1 MGLSCCVCLLL
12 ALALAPL
19 GTGAWQ
25 CPRIPYSSTRNFSV
39 PYVLPSLDAGS
50 PVQNVAVFTDST
62 APVAIF
68 VAIRNRILL
77 ASPELHLLSVLVT
90 GPVGSTECEICRLC
104 PTTTDGPKDMDN
116 ILLLLDPLEP
126 WLYSCGTAQHG
137 LCYQHQLEV
146 QDGKVA
152 ITATHCLYSAMG
164 NSPASCPDCVA
175 SPLGTSATVVG
186 TSYAS
191 FFYLGSTINS
201 SVAAQYSPQS
211 VSVRRL
217 KGTLDGFSDD
227 FQWLTVLPQYQD
239 NYTIH
244 YVHSFTDG
252 DHVYFLMVQPER
264 PGSAAYHTRLARLS
278 THERDL
284 RRYRELVLDCR
295 FESKRRRRRRSGE
308 DDATRDVAYNVLQAA
323 HAARPGARLARD
335 LGINDTDTVLFGA
348 FAESQPESRV
358 PQHNSAVCAFP
369 LHLLNQ
375 AMEEGMEKCC
385 GTGHQPLLR
394 GLSFFQPVEYC
405 PHNVNLSAPVT
416 DTSCWNQP
424 TLVPA
429 TSHKVDLFNG
439 QLASVLLTSIF
450 VTALGD
456 VTVAHLGTVEGRI
469 FQMVLQRSSSY
480 LLTLANFSLGEPGPV
495 RGAMGLQSHS
505 LFFAASTK
513 VWRLNV
519 TGPGCRHFSTCQRCL
534 RAERFMGCG
543 WCGDGCTHRHECAG
557 PWVQDSCPPVLTD
570 FHPRSAPLQG
580 WTRVTLCGMIFR
592 SHSNPDPHYSPP
604 GTYRVAVGRR
614 GCTVLSGSRNHRCAV
629 VPGAGNSSREGS
641 GAAPQPTGDPLS
653 PPRRPLPTSRRKD
666 FVNMLVCVL
675 EPGGPMAVGGPAD
688 VVLTVEEPAGPSSFR
703 VQGSATLGGFVFV
716 EPHVSDL
723 HPPFGPRGGGTH
735 LWLRGT
741 HISAGS
747 SWRVMVNGSECPLI
761 GQPRQGEGAIQCTA
775 PAASGLG
782 AAWVALWIDGEEF
795 PAPLP
800 FQYRPDPFV
809 SAIVPSC
816 SYEGS
821 MLTIIGTHL
830 DSVYRAKIHFEASG
844 VRTKVTECEGS
855 QAPERLLCRS
865 PAFPFESNVEM
876 MASGNLSVLLDSATG
891 RWLFRLHYYP
901 QPKVFPLEQ
910 EGAPLRLKPGDDEIE
925 VHQLGLD
932 VVASCMN
939 ITMMVGGR
947 DCHPNV
953 LKNEVTCRLP
963 RELRLP
969 PAGAPVEVGIP
980 RVGKPPGVPHRI
992 PTEPLLPQICVNGAC
1007 EELGWVLPPAT
1018 SLDLAASLALG
1029 TGVTFLLCCILAA
1042 VLLRWRWRKRGG
1054 MENLE
1059 LLVQPGRGNPPA
1071 TTQRPGVDYREVL
1084 VLPTAAGPGPVGP
1097 RARFTSA
1104 GAGAGACAGAG
1115 MAGGGSPV
1123 PLLRAT
1129 SCCLEDLR
1137 SELLEE
1143 VKDIL
1148 IPEERLITHRHQVI
1162 GKGHFGSVYHGTY
1175 TDPLLGDLHCAIK
1188 SLHRITDVEEVEE
1201 FLREG
1206 ILMKSFHHPQV
1217 LSLLGV
1223 CLPRHG
1229 LPLVVLPYMRHGDLR
1244 HFIRAQ
1250 ERVGGYPGA
1259 GGTSPKVASLTT
1271 PTLQSP
1277 TVKDLIGFGLQ
1288 VALGMEYLAQKKF
1301 VHRDL
1306 AARNCM
1312 LDETLTVKVADFG
1325 LARDVFGKEYYSI
1338 RQHRHAKLPVKWMAL
1353 ESLQTQKFTTK
1364 SDVWSFGVLMWELL
1378 TRGASPYPGVDPY
1391 DMARYLLRGRR
1402 LPQPC
1407 HCPDTL
1413 YRVMLSCWAPAP
1425 EERPSFTGLVGELE
1439 HVLATLEGKHYVNL
1453 AVTYVNLEHG
1463 PPFPPAPPGQLPNS
1477 KDEDEDNKEEEEEEE
1492 EE

>member
-1 MGLSCCVCLLL
+1 MELSCHACLLL
-12 ALALAPL
+12 ALALARL
-19 GTGAWQ
+19 GASAWQ

-50 PVQNVAVFTDST
+50 RVQNVAVFTDST
-62 APVAIF
+62 GPAAIF
-68 VAIRNRILL
+68 LAVRNRILL
-77 ASPELHLLSVLVT
+77 ASPELRLLSVLVT
-90 GPVGSTECEICRLC
+90 GPVGSAECEICRLC
-104 PTTTDGPKDMDN
+104 PATTDSPEDTDN
-116 ILLLLDPLEP
+116 VLLLLDPLEP

-152 ITATHCLYSAMG
+152 ITTTHCLFSATA

-175 SPLGTSATVVG
+175 SPLGTSATVVA

-191 FFYLGSTINS
+191 FFYLGSTVNS
-201 SVAAQYSPQS
+201 SVAARYSPQS

-227 FQWLTVLPQYQD
+227 FQWLTVLPQYRN

-244 YVHSFTDG
+244 YVHSFADG
-252 DHVYFLMVQPER
+252 DHVYFVTVQPER
-264 PGSAAYHTRLARLS
+264 PGSAVYHTRLARLS
-278 THERDL
+278 THERNL
-284 RRYRELVLDCR
+284 RHYRELVLDCR
-295 FESKRRRRRRSGE
+295 FESKRRRRRRSEG
-308 DDATRDVAYNVLQAA
+308 DAERDVAYNVLQAA
-323 HAARPGARLARD
+323 HATRPGARLARD

-358 PQHNSAVCAFP
+358 PREDSAVCAFP

-375 AMEEGMEKCC
+375 AMETGMEKCC

-405 PHNVNLSAPVT
+405 PHNVNLSAPVAN
-416 DTSCWNQP
+416 TSCWDQP

-429 TSHKVDLFNG
+429 ASHKVDLFNG
-439 QLASVLLTSIF
+439 HLSGVLLTSIF
-450 VTALGD
+450 VTAMGD
-456 VTVAHLGTVEGRI
+456 VTVAHLGTAEGRI

-505 LFFAASTK
+505 LFFTAGTK

-543 WCGDGCTHRHECAG
+543 WCTDRCTRRHECAG
-557 PWVQDSCPPVLTD
+557 PWVQDSCPPILTD
-570 FHPRSAPLQG
+570 FHPRSAPLRG
-580 WTRVTLCGMIFR
+580 RTRVTLCGMTFR
-592 SHSNPDPHYSPP
+592 SHLDPDPHRSPP
-604 GTYRVAVGRR
+604 GAYRVMVGQR
-614 GCTVLSGSRNHRCAV
+614 GCAVLPEESR
-629 VPGAGNSSREGS
+629 SY
-641 GAAPQPTGDPLS
+641 
-653 PPRRPLPTSRRKD
+653 RPLPTSRRKD
-666 FVNMLVCVL
+666 FVDVLVCEL
-675 EPGGPMAVGGPAD
+675 EPGGPAAVGCQAD
-688 VVLTVEEPAGPSSFR
+688 VVLTVEEPDGPSSFR
-703 VQGSATLGGFVFV
+703 VHGSATLGGFIFV
-716 EPHVSDL
+716 DPHISTL
-723 HPPFGPRGGGTH
+723 HPLFGPQGGGTH
-735 LWLRGT
+735 LSLHGT
-741 HISAGS
+741 HLSAGS
-747 SWRVMVNGSECPLI
+747 SWRVMVNGSECPLAE
-761 GQPRQGEGAIQCTA
+761 QPRQGDGVIQCTA

-782 AAWVALWIDGEEF
+782 AAWVSLWIDGEEF

-821 MLTIIGTHL
+821 ILTVIGTHL
-830 DSVYRAKIHFEASG
+830 DSVYRAKIRFEASG
-844 VRTKVTECEGS
+844 VRTKAMECES
-855 QAPERLLCRS
+855 PRVPEQLLCHS
-865 PAFPFESNVEM
+865 PAFPFESKVGT
-876 MASGNLSVLLDSATG
+876 APGNLSVLLDGADG
-891 RWLFRLHYYP
+891 RWLFRLRYYP
-901 QPKVFPLEQ
+901 RPEVFPLKQ
-910 EGAPLRLKPGDDEIE
+910 EGGRVRLKPGDDEIK
-925 VHQLGLD
+925 VNQLGLD
-932 VVASCMN
+932 AVATCVN
-939 ITMMVGGR
+939 ITMTVGGQ

-963 RELRLP
+963 RKLHLP
-969 PAGAPVEVGIP
+969 PAGAPVEF
-980 RVGKPPGVPHRI
+980 
-992 PTEPLLPQICVNGAC
+992 CMNGAC
-1007 EELGWVLPPAT
+1007 MALGWVLPPAT

-1029 TGVTFLLCCILAA
+1029 TGVIFLVCCVLAA
-1042 VLLRWRWRKRGG
+1042 VLFHWRWRKRGG
-1054 MENLE
+1054 TENLE
-1059 LLVQPGRGNPPA
+1059 LLVHPGRSNPTT
-1071 TTQRPGVDYREVL
+1071 TTQHPGVDYREVL
-1084 VLPTAAGPGPVGP
+1084 VLPTAGSPSPVGA
-1097 RARFTSA
+1097 RVRFTGAGASA
-1104 GAGAGACAGAG
+1104 GAGV
-1115 MAGGGSPV
+1115 AGGGSPV

-1137 SELLEE
+1137 PELLEE

-1148 IPEERLITHRHQVI
+1148 IPEERLVTHRHQVI

-1175 TDPLLGDLHCAIK
+1175 TDPVLGDLHCAIK

-1250 ERVGGYPGA
+1250 ER
-1259 GGTSPKVASLTT
+1259 
-1271 PTLQSP
+1271 SP

-1338 RQHRHAKLPVKWMAL
+1338 RRHRHAKLPVKWMAL

-1413 YRVMLSCWAPAP
+1413 YGVMLSCWAPAP
-1425 EERPSFTGLVGELE
+1425 EERPSFTGLVAELE
-1439 HVLATLEGKHYVNL
+1439 RVLATLEGEHYVNL
-1453 AVTYVNLEHG
+1453 AVTYVNLECG
-1463 PPFPPAPPGQLPNS
+1463 PPFPAAPPGQLPDGE
-1477 KDEDEDNKEEEEEEE
+1477 DEDEDNEDNEEEEEEGE
-1492 EE
+1492 EEEEKDMAVC